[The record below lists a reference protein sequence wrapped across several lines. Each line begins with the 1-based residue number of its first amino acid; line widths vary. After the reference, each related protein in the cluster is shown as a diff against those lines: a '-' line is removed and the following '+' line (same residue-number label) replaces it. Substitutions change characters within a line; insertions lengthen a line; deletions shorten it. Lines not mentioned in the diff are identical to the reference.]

1 MKYYEKISYGTI
13 GVIKTI
19 SIITAP
25 FVKLLTFSTNIISK
39 IFGVQENEEEIVT
52 EEEIK
57 MMIDEGEEKGTIDQ
71 EEKELLN
78 NVFEYNDTVAS
89 EIMTPRT
96 DIFAVEIS
104 EDLNEVLDE
113 LDEYKYSRI
122 PIYEE
127 TIDNIKGIGTVKKV
141 ELLKK
146 FGTVENISNAS
157 IEEIAEVKG
166 INEELARKIKNA
178 LIH

>member
-1 MKYYEKISYGTI
+1 MSEG
-13 GVIKTI
+13 
-19 SIITAP
+19 
-25 FVKLLTFSTNIISK
+25 
-39 IFGVQENEEEIVT
+39 
-52 EEEIK
+52 
-57 MMIDEGEEKGTIDQ
+57 DEGKEKGTIDQ

-127 TIDNIKGIGTVKKV
+127 TIDNIKGIVLIKDILKALKDKKKIDTKK
-141 ELLKK
+141 LLKEDH
-146 FGTVENISNAS
+146 FVPEY
-157 IEEIAEVKG
+157 VP
-166 INEELARKIKNA
+166 
-178 LIH
+178 IHKLFKQLQK